1 MNAIRKF
8 GFLVFAGFLFLN
20 ARAQHDKPDKR
31 FSGLDT
37 CFQRILKE
45 WHAAGF
51 AVAVVEKNKLVYSIG
66 VGYKDYENKL
76 PVTTNTLFAIGSCT
90 KAFTASLLGL
100 LNKEEKVDFD
110 KPVHDYLP
118 ELKFYND
125 EMTDHITLRDMM
137 CHRTGLPRHDF
148 SWYFFPSQSRDSLLQ
163 RIRYMEPSAGLREKW
178 QYNNFMFML
187 QGLVVEKITGKTW
200 EENVRQSIFLPLGM
214 NNSDL
219 SIDEMTRSTDVSLG
233 YDVKKDSLIHKTDYY
248 HIEAMAP
255 AGSINSSVSDMSKWV
270 TTWINAGKFNGK
282 EILPAA
288 YIAQA
293 LSSQMVV
300 SGSLPDKEKS
310 DIFLSNYGFGWVIS
324 SYRGHYRAEHGGNIN
339 GFSASTCLFPT
350 DSIGIIVLCNQDASA
365 VPSVVRNIIADRMLN
380 IKYFDWQ
387 SDLKRTVDKARIGQQ
402 EMQKNKTSSRKK
414 GTQLSHPLKEF
425 EGIYANKGYG
435 SFELTVINDSL
446 FAFSGSHTWWLR
458 NYHYDV
464 FEPFDKDPK
473 DGIDTTEETNLMQF
487 QMNKAGDLEGF
498 AMTVE
503 PTLKPMVFSRTPKPK
518 EMSKDSLQKYTGEYT
533 MGPQVFKVYLKSEKT
548 LMLSVSGQPE
558 YELVPIDKNKF
569 LIKMLS
575 GFTIQFNENE
585 QGQIIE
591 LLAIQPNGTF
601 KASRKK

>member
-1 MNAIRKF
+1 MNPLLKH
-8 GFLVFAGFLFLN
+8 GFLVFSFFLLVQ
-20 ARAQHDKPDKR
+20 AQAQHDKPDKR

-37 CFQRILKE
+37 SFQRILKD

-51 AVAVVEKNKLVYSIG
+51 AVAVVEKNKLVYSMG

-76 PVTTNTLFAIGSCT
+76 PVTPNTLFAIGSCT

-110 KPVHDYLP
+110 KPVRDYLP

-125 EMTDHITLRDMM
+125 DMTDHITLRDMM

-148 SWYFFPSQSRDSLLQ
+148 SWYFFPTQSRDSLLE
-163 RIRYMEPSAGLREKW
+163 RIRFMEPSAGLREKW

-187 QGLVVEKITGKTW
+187 QGLVVERITTKPW
-200 EENVRQSIFLPLGM
+200 EENIRQRIFLPTGM

-219 SIDEMTRSTDVSLG
+219 SIDEMTKSPDVSLG
-233 YDVKKDSLIHKTDYY
+233 YDVKKDSIIHKTDYY

-270 TTWINAGKFNGK
+270 ITWINGGKLNGK
-282 EILPAA
+282 EILPAS
-288 YIAQA
+288 YVAQA

-300 SGSLPDKEKS
+300 AGSLPDKEKP

-339 GFSASTCLFPT
+339 GFSASTCLFPA
-350 DSIGIIVLCNQDASA
+350 DSIGIIVLCNQDGSS

-380 IKYFDWQ
+380 IKYIDWQ
-387 SDLKRTVDKARIGQQ
+387 TDLKKASDKA
-402 EMQKNKTSSRKK
+402 KTSQRELQKSKTSNRKND
-414 GTQLSHPLKEF
+414 TQLSHPLKEF
-425 EGIYANKGYG
+425 EGIYSNKAYG
-435 SFELTVINDSL
+435 SFELSVIKDSL
-446 FAFSGSHTWWLR
+446 FAFSGTHTWWLR
-458 NYHYDV
+458 HHHYDV

-473 DGIDTTEETNLMQF
+473 DGIDTTAESDLIQF
-487 QMNKAGDLEGF
+487 QMNNAGDLEGF
-498 AMTVE
+498 SMSVE
-503 PTLKPMVFSRTPKPK
+503 PALKAMVFSRAPKLR
-518 EMSKDSLQKYTGEYT
+518 EISKDSLEKFTGEYT
-533 MGPQVFKVYLKSEKT
+533 LGPQTFKVYLKSEKT
-548 LMLSVSGQPE
+548 LILSVTGQPE
-558 YELVPIDKNKF
+558 YDLVPADKNKF
-569 LIKMLS
+569 LIKQLS

-585 QGQIIE
+585 QGQVIE

-601 KASRKK
+601 KATRKK